1 MMKKAV
7 FIDKDGT
14 LIKNVPYNVD
24 TNLIQ
29 FEENVVGALK
39 LLRKCGYELIIVSN
53 QSGIAFSYFS
63 EDDVKQVFQF
73 IEKQLQQEG
82 VQLNGFYYCPH
93 HTQGTNRLYTKTCYC
108 RKPMPGMLLQA
119 ARELDIDLELS
130 WMIGD
135 ILDDT
140 EAGNR
145 AGCRTILLNN
155 GNETEWVEANNR
167 RPTFMVSN
175 WKEATAVII
184 QHAKEVTS
192 VEHV

>member
-1 MMKKAV
+1 MKKAI

-14 LIKNVPYNVD
+14 LIKNVPYNVN

-29 FEENVVGALK
+29 FEEHVVAALQ
-39 LLRKCGYELIIVSN
+39 LLQAAGYQLIIVTN
-53 QSGIAFSYFS
+53 QPGIAFSYYT
-63 EDDVKQVFQF
+63 EDDVQRVYQF
-73 IEKQLQQEG
+73 LTNELLQQG

-93 HTQGTNRLYTKTCYC
+93 HNQGSNPSYANACNC
-108 RKPMPGMLLQA
+108 RKPLPGMLLQA
-119 ARELDIDLELS
+119 ATDLDINLESS

-145 AGCRTILLNN
+145 AGCKTILLNN
-155 GNETEWVEANNR
+155 GHETEWELANNR
-167 RPTFMVSN
+167 RPGFMCSN
-175 WKEATAVII
+175 WKEAAAIII
-184 QHAKEVTS
+184 QNAKTVTS

>member
-1 MMKKAV
+1 MTKAI

-14 LIKNVPYNVD
+14 LIKNVPYNVNI
-24 TNLIQ
+24 NLIQ
-29 FEENVVGALK
+29 FEEHVADALQ
-39 LLRKCGYELIIVSN
+39 LLQAAGYQLIIITN
-53 QSGIAFSYFS
+53 QPGIAFSYYT
-63 EDDVKQVFQF
+63 EEAVQQVYQF
-73 IEKQLQQEG
+73 LQKALLQQG

-93 HTQGTNRLYTKTCYC
+93 HRQGSNRLYTRECNC
-108 RKPMPGMLLQA
+108 RKPLPGMLLQA
-119 ARELDIDLELS
+119 ATELDLDLENS

-155 GNETEWVEANNR
+155 GNETEWVLANNR
-167 RPTFMVSN
+167 RPTYMCSN
-175 WKEATAVII
+175 WKEAAAIII
-184 QHAKEVTS
+184 QHAKPVTS